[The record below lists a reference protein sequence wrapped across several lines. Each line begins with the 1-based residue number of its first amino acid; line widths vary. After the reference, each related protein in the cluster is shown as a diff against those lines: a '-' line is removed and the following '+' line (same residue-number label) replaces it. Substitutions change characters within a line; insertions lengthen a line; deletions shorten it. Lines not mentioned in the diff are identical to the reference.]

1 MSIEQSLCDF
11 VDWWRENIKGDEK
24 GEAQI
29 FLDHLM
35 QAFGHEGALDA
46 GGTYETRIRRRRNGK
61 TTVSFADY
69 LLPKRVLIEMKK
81 RGENL
86 KKHYVQLEEYW
97 KSLESHLRPRYAILC
112 DFDEFWILRLSK
124 TNFTIQSI
132 KSPLPT

>member
-46 GGTYETRIRRRRNGK
+46 GG
-61 TTVSFADY
+61 
-69 LLPKRVLIEMKK
+69 KRV
-81 RGENL
+81 
-86 KKHYVQLEEYW
+86 Y
-97 KSLESHLRPRYAILC
+97 
-112 DFDEFWILRLSK
+112 
-124 TNFTIQSI
+124 
-132 KSPLPT
+132 